1 MDSKV
6 ADDKTLVL
14 HRPTSCRVSN
24 GYRYHRRITAILA
37 VIFVCS
43 IPSGALSQETLN
55 IATWGGAYGRAQ
67 EVAVLQP
74 YAKETGTAIAM
85 EAYGGNP
92 EKLRTLIKEGKTPV
106 DVVDVS
112 AGALKTLCDEGL
124 LAPIDAQLLW
134 ADGKDKEDFL
144 AGAVSKCGVASMA
157 WAMAIVANKKAF
169 SGGVPSDV
177 GALLDTNRFP
187 GKRALPNDALRTLE
201 LVLLADG
208 VQPENIYQELATAEG
223 ADRAF
228 AALDRIRDS
237 ILLWDNPAQSMAWV
251 ISGRA
256 AMAAGY
262 SGRIFRAA
270 VLDRNLEILWD
281 GQIYDLDA
289 WAIPEASQNKAE
301 AMRFI
306 RFATAPAQLA
316 AQARL
321 TAYGPMRRSAL
332 AQVGEHPAIGVDM
345 REYLPTAPENAQ
357 KALQFDQV
365 WWDRNGEALNKR
377 FAAWATNLRAPQAA
391 KPEQPMSEGGNSDP
405 AETDSP

>member
-1 MDSKV
+1 
-6 ADDKTLVL
+6 
-14 HRPTSCRVSN
+14 
-24 GYRYHRRITAILA
+24 
-37 VIFVCS
+37 
-43 IPSGALSQETLN
+43 
-55 IATWGGAYGRAQ
+55 
-67 EVAVLQP
+67 
-74 YAKETGTAIAM
+74 
-85 EAYGGNP
+85 
-92 EKLRTLIKEGKTPV
+92 
-106 DVVDVS
+106 
-112 AGALKTLCDEGL
+112 
-124 LAPIDAQLLW
+124 
-134 ADGKDKEDFL
+134 
-144 AGAVSKCGVASMA
+144 
-157 WAMAIVANKKAF
+157 
-169 SGGVPSDV
+169 
-177 GALLDTNRFP
+177 
-187 GKRALPNDALRTLE
+187 
-201 LVLLADG
+201 
-208 VQPENIYQELATAEG
+208 
-223 ADRAF
+223 
-228 AALDRIRDS
+228 
-237 ILLWDNPAQSMAWV
+237 
-251 ISGRA
+251 

-365 WWDRNGEALNKR
+365 WWDRNGKALNKR
-377 FAAWATNLRAPQAA
+377 FATWATNLRAPKAA
-391 KPEQPMSEGGNSDP
+391 KPEQPRSEGGNGDP